1 MEKYLKKISEIK
13 KYVEFNDTKLA
24 LEEIDKLYED
34 ILYNVALKNANSKSK
49 IRLQCAKKILNNK
62 NTKNRPLFQ
71 KIYKIDNEYMLCNGF
86 VGVILKD
93 KIEGLEVNE
102 NSEKCLDLNKVIPL
116 DLSTN
121 YKEINFDKV
130 EIEKSIIQN
139 KQLKKEDRGQNPLI
153 LKVDKLEIGVDPT
166 YLKYA
171 IGVLGDNV
179 KMMCS
184 INNNKNPIYLESE
197 LGRAIVMPINLDYHK
212 G

>member
-34 ILYNVALKNANSKSK
+34 ILYNVALKNANSKNK
-49 IRLQCAKKILNNK
+49 IRLQCAKKILNDE

-71 KIYKIDNEYMLCNGF
+71 KIYKINNEYMLCNGF

-102 NSEKCLDLNKVIPL
+102 NSENCLDLNKVIPL

-139 KQLKKEDRGQNPLI
+139 KSNKEDKEQIPLI
-153 LKVDKLEIGVDPT
+153 LKVNELEIGVNPT
-166 YLKYA
+166 YLKYV
-171 IGVLGDNV
+171 IGILGNNV
-179 KMMCS
+179 KMICS
-184 INNNKNPIYLESE
+184 INNNRNPIYLESE
-197 LGRAIVMPINLDYHK
+197 LGRAIIMPMDLDYHK
-212 G
+212 K